1 MRLPWEKKGK
11 PGESIEREIRCSSRE
26 AAEAESRRQQ
36 DREDDPDA
44 EWIFLRDKDR
54 NWVARR
60 SPREPPRRFRQFLGD
75 AILDV
80 FISWP

>member
-1 MRLPWEKKGK
+1 MRLLWKRG
-11 PGESIEREIRCSSRE
+11 
-26 AAEAESRRQQ
+26 AAETIELDVRCASRGVAETEARHRQ
-36 DREDDPDA
+36 DRADNPDA

-60 SPREPPRRFRQFLGD
+60 APREPRRRLRSSARD

>member
-1 MRLPWEKKGK
+1 MRLLWK
-11 PGESIEREIRCSSRE
+11 REAAETFELDVRCASRE
-26 AAEAESRRQQ
+26 AAEAEARHRQ
-36 DREDDPDA
+36 DREDNPDV

-60 SPREPPRRFRQFLGD
+60 TPREPRRRLRSSVGD